1 MSPSSSN
8 DRGALLPAQPRIA
21 VVGASGLVGGEII
34 ARLKERAFP
43 SQSLVEL
50 SPRGDHPA
58 DAADADLAFLAAP
71 TEVARLYAPRLVA
84 EGCIVIDL
92 SPAWRLDEDVPL
104 VVPEINAAS
113 LKNHQGIIASPNCT
127 NVPLVMALAALQKQR
142 VIEQVIVTTMQAA
155 SGAGRPGLNSLK
167 GAASPF
173 AKPLLNN
180 LIPHCDDFDAN
191 GVTAEEQRMV
201 VETQR
206 LLAAPHVKIMAS
218 CVRVP
223 VPVGHAMSV
232 YVQLR
237 DSFSV
242 DQARDC
248 FASMP
253 GLKLYK
259 RKAYPGVLDCVG
271 NDLVHVGRLRQG
283 NDPDELHFWLACDNL
298 RKGAATNAVQI
309 AELLLRAN

>member
-8 DRGALLPAQPRIA
+8 DCGALLPANPRIA
-21 VVGASGLVGGEII
+21 VVGASGLVGSGILDRLMERTFPARSVDEI
-34 ARLKERAFP
+34 
-43 SQSLVEL
+43 
-50 SPRGDHPA
+50 SPRGDYPA
-58 DAADADLAFLAAP
+58 AAADADLVFLATP

-84 EGCIVIDL
+84 AGCIVIDL
-92 SPAWRLDEDVPL
+92 SPAWRLEDDVPL
-104 VVPEINAAS
+104 VVPEINAAI
-113 LKNHQGIIASPNCT
+113 LETHRGIIASPNCT
-127 NVPLVMALAALQKQR
+127 NVPLVMALGALQKQR

-155 SGAGRPGLNSLK
+155 SGAGRPGLASLA

-206 LLAAPHVKIMAS
+206 LLAMPHMKIMAS
-218 CVRVP
+218 CIRVP
-223 VPVGHAMSV
+223 VPVGHAMTV

-242 DQARDC
+242 DQAREC
-248 FASMP
+248 FAAMP

-259 RKAYPGVLDCVG
+259 RTSYPGVLDCVG

-283 NDPDELHFWLACDNL
+283 NEQDELHFWLACDNL

-309 AELLLRAN
+309 AELLLPR